1 MNWKTDLKLSD
12 LDLHTRLEITCRSCG
27 HSRYETRDSL
37 TVNPRL
43 AHLYLDQIEGH
54 LRCSKRTCRGSVRVT
69 LIHSTKMEGFV
80 GGMA

>member
-12 LDLHTRLEITCRSCG
+12 LDSRTRLEITCRSCG

-37 TVNPRL
+37 STNPRL
-43 AHLYLDQIEGH
+43 ASLYLDQIEGH
-54 LRCSKRTCRGSVRVT
+54 LHCCKRTCRGAVRVA
-69 LIHSTKMEGFV
+69 LIHASKMEGFV

>member
-12 LDLHTRLEITCRSCG
+12 LDHHTRLEITCRSCG

-37 TVNPRL
+37 STNPKL
-43 AHLYLDQIEGH
+43 AQLYLDQIEGY
-54 LRCSKRTCRGSVRVT
+54 LRCSKRNCRGAGRVA
-69 LIHSTKMEGFV
+69 LIYSTKMEGFV

>member
-12 LDLHTRLEITCRSCG
+12 LDTRTRLEITCRSCG

-37 TVNPRL
+37 STNPKL
-43 AHLYLDQIEGH
+43 AQLYLDQIEGR
-54 LRCSKRTCRGSVRVT
+54 LRCSKRTCCGAVRVALT
-69 LIHSTKMEGFV
+69 HSTKMEGFV

>member
-12 LDLHTRLEITCRSCG
+12 LDTRTRLEITCRSCG

-37 TVNPRL
+37 STNPML
-43 AHLYLDQIEGH
+43 ANFYLDQIEGH
-54 LRCSKRTCRGSVRVT
+54 LRCSKRTCRGCVRVA

>member
-12 LDLHTRLEITCRSCG
+12 LDAKTRLEITCKACG

-37 TVNPRL
+37 NTNPKL
-43 AHLYLDQIEGH
+43 VHLYLDQIESH
-54 LRCSKRTCRGSVRVT
+54 LCCSKRTCRSAIRIA
-69 LIHSTKMEGFV
+69 LIHANKMEGFV

>member
-12 LDLHTRLEITCRSCG
+12 LDAKTRIEITCSACW

-37 TVNPRL
+37 SANSKL
-43 AHLYLDQIEGH
+43 AHAYLDQIEAH
-54 LRCSKRTCRGSVRVT
+54 LRCSKRTCHGVVRIA
-69 LIHSTKMEGFV
+69 LIHANKMEGFV

>member
-12 LDLHTRLEITCRSCG
+12 LDHHPRLEITCRSCG
-27 HSRYETRDSL
+27 HSRYETCDSL
-37 TVNPRL
+37 AANPTL
-43 AHLYLDQIEGH
+43 AQLYLDQIEGH
-54 LRCSKRTCRGSVRVT
+54 LRCSKRTCRGTVRVA

>member
-12 LDLHTRLEITCRSCG
+12 LDNRTRLEITCRTCG

-37 TVNPRL
+37 STNPKL
-43 AHLYLDQIEGH
+43 AQLYLDQIEGQ
-54 LRCSKRTCRGSVRVT
+54 LRCSKRTCRGAVRIA
-69 LIHSTKMEGFV
+69 LIHANKMEGFV

>member
-12 LDLHTRLEITCRSCG
+12 LDLYTRLEITCRSCG

-37 TVNPRL
+37 STNPKL
-43 AHLYLDQIEGH
+43 AQLYLDQIEGH
-54 LRCSKRTCRGSVRVT
+54 LRCSKRTCRGAVRVA
-69 LIHSTKMEGFV
+69 LIHSSRMEGFV

>member
-12 LDLHTRLEITCRSCG
+12 LDTRTRLEITCRSCG

-37 TVNPRL
+37 AANPKL
-43 AHLYLDQIEGH
+43 THTYLDQIEGH
-54 LRCSKRTCRGSVRVT
+54 LRCSKRTCRGTVRLA
-69 LIHSTKMEGFV
+69 LIHANKMEGFV